1 MVTGTVIRPVRGA
14 GLVSA
19 LLPLHMPFK
28 DAPALIRANPR
39 SLGVPARFAPQFAA
53 DTRAITTASFRRM
66 LRANQRFRIPS
77 GLAAAG
83 VPLLLAG
90 EREARAVK
98 ASLRDLA
105 AAVPGADCRLVAAP
119 ATPGRSPTRTS
130 SPRRCGHSPKA
141 ARCPHACMPQDR
153 GPAERRTRRQD
164 TVPRP
169 PEPIR
174 GGEHRD
180 TGIMI
185 RYSKPTT
192 SHNRT

>member
-39 SLGVPARFAPQFAA
+39 SLGVPARFAPQFAT

-66 LRANQRFRIPS
+66 LRANQRFRIPA

-83 VPLLLAG
+83 VPLLLLAG

-105 AAVPGADCRLVAAP
+105 AAVPGADCRLVAGTSHAWPLTDPDLFAAALRAFAQGGALP
-119 ATPGRSPTRTS
+119 ARL
-130 SPRRCGHSPKA
+130 HA
-141 ARCPHACMPQDR
+141 ARQ
-153 GPAERRTRRQD
+153 GTR
-164 TVPRP
+164 
-169 PEPIR
+169 
-174 GGEHRD
+174 
-180 TGIMI
+180 
-185 RYSKPTT
+185 
-192 SHNRT
+192 